1 MGRNKQID
9 KPLTIEMQYNIDVN
23 NLINKRNKND
33 ITHII
38 NKNKIDHFNN
48 TKPRDKK
55 IITKINDLTFSYLQL
70 YEISNNKGNAVIDM
84 YNHIKNKEF
93 IPLQT
98 YITVINYFNKSDTN
112 KENIKENIEIY
123 GKCPQC
129 DVQFITINDCTYCPI
144 CYLETTNIFSKDT
157 NSTNGIE
164 KFKSTYLYK
173 RVSHYI
179 SKLDKLVACE
189 NTKIPDEIIKMIY
202 DETEKER
209 RSITN
214 INIARIK
221 YYLNKHHLTKYNENV
236 NQIYKII
243 TGKQLVYIPHII
255 KNLLIENFTKVDQV
269 LSQLTEEDGNFNNF
283 LNYNYLHYKICEHLN
298 LKDYKNLF
306 PLCKSQDKIYAH
318 DNIWKIICKKL
329 DWEFIPTI

>member
-1 MGRNKQID
+1 MGRNNKQIE
-9 KPLTIEMQYNIDVN
+9 KPLTIEMQFSVDVN
-23 NLINKRNKND
+23 NLIAKREKEKQKIYVD
-33 ITHII
+33 
-38 NKNKIDHFNN
+38 KIDCFNN
-48 TKPRDKK
+48 SKPSDIKFIHK
-55 IITKINDLTFSYLQL
+55 LNDLTFSYLQL
-70 YEISNNKGNAVIDM
+70 HEISKIKGNAVIDM
-84 YNHIKNKEF
+84 YNLMKNKKF

-98 YITVINYFNKSDTN
+98 YITVINCFDNIDTR

-129 DVQFITINDCTYCPI
+129 DVQFVTINDCTYCPI
-144 CYLETTNIFSKDT
+144 CYLESTNIFSKDT

-179 SKLDKLVACE
+179 SKLDKLIACE

-209 RSITN
+209 RSIDN

-243 TGKQLVYIPHII
+243 TGKQLVYIPPII
-255 KNLLIENFTKVDQV
+255 KNSLIENFTKVDQI

-283 LNYNYLHYKICEHLN
+283 LNYNYLHYKICEHLK
-298 LKDYKNLF
+298 LKEYKNLF

-329 DWEFIPTI
+329 NWDFIATI

>member
-1 MGRNKQID
+1 MGRNNQIQ
-9 KPLTIEMQYNIDVN
+9 KPLTIEMQFNIDVN
-23 NLINKRNKND
+23 NLIAKEGKQAIKENID
-33 ITHII
+33 
-38 NKNKIDHFNN
+38 KIDYFNN
-48 TKPRDKK
+48 SKPVDNNFVNKL
-55 IITKINDLTFSYLQL
+55 NDLTFSFLQL
-70 YEISNNKGNAVIDM
+70 HDISKTKSNVVLNM
-84 YNHIKNKEF
+84 YNLMKNKEF

-98 YITVINYFNKSDTN
+98 YISIINCFDNFDSR

-129 DVQFITINDCTYCPI
+129 DVQFITINDCTYCPV

-189 NTKIPDEIIKMIY
+189 NTKIPDEIIKMIR

-209 RSITN
+209 RDIENIT
-214 INIARIK
+214 ISRIK
-221 YYLNKHHLTKYNENV
+221 YYLNKYHLTKYNENV

-243 TGKQLVYIPHII
+243 TGKQLIYIPHII

-283 LNYNYLHYKICEHLN
+283 LNYNYLHYKICEHLQ
-298 LKDYKNLF
+298 LKEYKNLF

-329 DWEFIPTI
+329 NWKFIHTI

>member
-1 MGRNKQID
+1 MGRSKQID
-9 KPLTIEMQYNIDVN
+9 KPLTIEMQYNLDIN
-23 NLINKRNKND
+23 NLINKREKSSIKSIKD
-33 ITHII
+33 
-38 NKNKIDHFNN
+38 KIDYFNN
-48 TKPRDKK
+48 TKPVDNKF
-55 IITKINDLTFSYLQL
+55 ITKLNDLTFSYLQL
-70 YEISNNKGNAVIDM
+70 YEISKNKGNAVIDM
-84 YNHIKNKEF
+84 YNYMKNKEF

-98 YITVINYFNKSDTN
+98 YITVINYFDNIDTN

-209 RSITN
+209 RSIKN

-283 LNYNYLHYKICEHLN
+283 LNYNYLHYKICEHLK
-298 LKDYKNLF
+298 LKEYKNLF

-318 DNIWKIICKKL
+318 DNIWKIICQKL